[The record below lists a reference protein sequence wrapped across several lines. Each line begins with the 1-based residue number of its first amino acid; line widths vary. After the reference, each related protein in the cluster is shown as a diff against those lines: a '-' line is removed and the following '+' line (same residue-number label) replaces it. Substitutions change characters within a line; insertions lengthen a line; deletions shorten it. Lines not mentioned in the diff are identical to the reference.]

1 MCCPGHQISRSL
13 IFFNILNT
21 LTSSLKHPTQSS
33 IQSRHQT
40 QSPRCLNQS
49 SPSNLGT
56 CIYGPATYELHGMYN
71 DGIRKDNQNRN
82 VFCFVYGRLCPT
94 LCNPM
99 DCSLPASS
107 VHEIIQAGILEWV
120 AISSS
125 RGSSW
130 PRYQTSISSTSCSG
144 RQILY
149 HWTIWE
155 AHMGYHIH
163 I

>member
-94 LCNPM
+94 LCNPVN
-99 DCSLPASS
+99 CRRGPGSS
-107 VHEIIQAGILEWV
+107 VHGVSQARIQEWV

-125 RGSSW
+125 KESSQS
-130 PRYQTSISSTSCSG
+130 RDQTHVSCISCIG
-144 RQILY
+144 R
-149 HWTIWE
+149 
-155 AHMGYHIH
+155 
-163 I
+163 